1 MTPGNSTAR
10 LAAAFLRR
18 RSGGLSGIGGGRE
31 AMPWFRAHPEAAAAV
46 ITGSSVAVLILQLV
60 DRRASDAFSLL
71 YVLPISLAA
80 MTFGVGG
87 GLAAAAVAY
96 TAFALFA
103 VFSTVAHV
111 DVEGWIG
118 RAAAMFLL
126 GGLLGRASDQT
137 ERAAQAALAHHSQ
150 RLIAEE
156 KRRRYAEGIEL
167 SDSILQQVAAAKWAI
182 ELGDNT
188 RAAQLLG
195 QALSSGQEMV
205 GDLLP
210 PRSVSAMPSTREA
223 DGRAHDPSAKAVIR
237 SNVSRADPGSGLAAA
252 EA

>member
-1 MTPGNSTAR
+1 MTPGNSAAR
-10 LAAAFLRR
+10 LAAAILRR
-18 RSGGLSGIGGGRE
+18 RRGGLSGLGGGR
-31 AMPWFRAHPEAAAAV
+31 AAVPWFRAHPEAAAAV
-46 ITGSSVAVLILQLV
+46 ITVSSVAVLILQIV

-80 MTFGVGG
+80 MTFGAGG
-87 GLAAAAVAY
+87 GLVAAAVAY

-103 VFSTVAHV
+103 IFSSVAHV
-111 DVEGWIG
+111 EVEGWVG

-137 ERAAQAALAHHSQ
+137 ERAAEAALAHHSQ

-167 SDSILQQVAAAKWAI
+167 SDSILQHVAAAKWAI
-182 ELGDNT
+182 EQGDSE
-188 RAAQLLG
+188 RATQLLG

-210 PRSVSAMPSTREA
+210 TRSVPAAPPTRESNDRPHDIQA
-223 DGRAHDPSAKAVIR
+223 RATIR
-237 SNVSRADPGSGLAAA
+237 SNVSHADPGSGLAAA